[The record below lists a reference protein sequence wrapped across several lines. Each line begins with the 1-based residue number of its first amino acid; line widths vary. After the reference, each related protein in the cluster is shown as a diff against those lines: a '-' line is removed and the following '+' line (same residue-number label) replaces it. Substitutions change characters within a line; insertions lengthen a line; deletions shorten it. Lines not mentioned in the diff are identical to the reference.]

1 MIYNYFENE
10 KRLIYYEH
18 DADEIPGEIIN
29 EFRDK
34 DVTQIDFSSNLLA
47 SIDFISHFSDLNE
60 IILDNNFLSD
70 ETMFPNKVFYKI
82 QLLSLNNNKFEDL
95 DKLVYNI
102 CYSFPNLRHLSLL
115 GNPLCPALNEN
126 YNEDDYE
133 NYRLLIISRL
143 PKLKFLDSKM
153 ITRHEWSIIHANT
166 SKVNEVVSRVQKSSS
181 MDRMSLWKRIFKTQS
196 AKEIES
202 VDEVDHNIYKPLPT
216 DGNAGFQEPRS
227 SYSKCKHFYQGTE
240 SQGNRFIGNKML

>member
-18 DADEIPGEIIN
+18 DADQIPSEIIN

-34 DVTQIDFSSNLLA
+34 DVTQIDFSSNSLM
-47 SIDFISHFSDLNE
+47 SIDFISNFPNLNE

-70 ETMFPNKVFYKI
+70 ETMFPNKVFLKI

-115 GNPLCPALNEN
+115 GNPLCPVLNEN
-126 YNEDDYE
+126 YNEDDYQS
-133 NYRLLIISRL
+133 YRLLIISRM

-153 ITRHEWSIIHANT
+153 ITRHEWSIIHTNIP
-166 SKVNEVVSRVQKSSS
+166 KVEEAVGRVQKINS
-181 MDRMSLWKRIFKTQS
+181 MDPISFLKKFFKYQS
-196 AKEIES
+196 AKEVES
-202 VDEVDHNIYKPLPT
+202 VDEVDHSNYTALPT
-216 DGNAGFQEPRS
+216 EGNTGSQEPRS